1 MGFQRQVNVQP
12 APAVEGDFA
21 SANVRTTA
29 IAGPGGLVT
38 GAAGVIVGRFA
49 FLNPLIP
56 NVVNSFGNSTSALVG
71 FVHREQTALIT
82 TFLAENSLVIPRGTQ
97 LALFTSGDFWVR
109 NNGVA
114 PVVMNDPVYV
124 SYSDGSVA
132 NSLQTGA
139 AYTAS
144 IGGVVTAAI
153 GASFTATGSGT
164 NLTTS
169 AQTGYL
175 SPADIVAGV
184 GIPLGT
190 TIVSQTSGTPGAAGV
205 YVTSVATT
213 AAAAACT
220 STSKVLVVSA
230 ITSGTVRPTDAVS
243 GGTIIA
249 NTVVTA
255 QLSGTTGGIGNYSLS
270 GAAQSSASGA
280 VTALSSV
287 LTVSAITSGVLAIG
301 QLIAGAGVTANSIIT
316 GLLTGAGG
324 TGTYTLSQTST
335 VVSES
340 MTTVAGVLSTKWRF
354 MSAAAV
360 GELAKIST
368 TLFG

>member
-1 MGFQRQVNVQP
+1 MTLQRQINVQP
-12 APAVEGDFA
+12 APALEGDFA
-21 SANVRTTA
+21 SANVRTSA
-29 IAGPGGLVT
+29 IAGVGGLVT
-38 GAAGVIVGRFA
+38 GANGVIVGHFA
-49 FLNPLIP
+49 FMNPAIP
-56 NVVNSFGNSTSALVG
+56 NVVNSFGNTTSPMMG

-82 TFLAENSLVIPRGTQ
+82 AFLAETSMVIPRGTMVT
-97 LALFTSGDFWVR
+97 LFTTGDFWVK
-109 NNGVA
+109 NNGTGAVL
-114 PVVMNDPVYV
+114 MNDPVYV
-124 SYSDGSVA
+124 SYADGSVA

-144 IGGVVTAAI
+144 IGGVVTGAI
-153 GASFTATGSGT
+153 GASFTATGSST

-175 SPADIVAGV
+175 SVGDIVAGV

-190 TIVSQTSGTPGAAGV
+190 TIVSQTSGTTGAAGV

-230 ITSGTVRPTDAVS
+230 VTSGTVRPTDGVT

-255 QLSGTTGGIGNYSLS
+255 QLTGTTGGVGNYSLS

-287 LTVSAITSGVLAIG
+287 LTVTAITSGVLAVG
-301 QLIAGAGVTANSIIT
+301 QLIAGAGITANSIIT

-335 VVSES
+335 VVSEA
-340 MTTVAGVLSTKWRF
+340 MTTVAGVLSTRWRF

-368 TLFG
+368 VLLG